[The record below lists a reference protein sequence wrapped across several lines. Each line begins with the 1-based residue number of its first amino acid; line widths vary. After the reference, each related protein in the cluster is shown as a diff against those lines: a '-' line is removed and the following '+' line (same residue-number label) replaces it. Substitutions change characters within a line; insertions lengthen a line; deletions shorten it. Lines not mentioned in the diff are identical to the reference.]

1 MFMKIH
7 RNALL
12 ICIPVVVIVFIFIG
26 QTKQN
31 YVKTKEI
38 LPQFIQADFID
49 LEKVA
54 SISKFR
60 SGSGHDFSKGSGETC
75 RSMKHYYNL
84 FRPEEIEKWIN
95 QNHGLPPKPDG
106 KTDILIFS
114 PVDGKIVSI
123 ESERTDFGEQIY
135 LRPKANPD
143 FMVRLFHIYP
153 LSSMK
158 KGSIVKAGEN
168 IGVISQY
175 QNTDIA
181 IMKNWNTFISYF
193 EVMPDSLFMNYQKFG
208 IKNRSEFIIS
218 KAERDANPF
227 ECNGEYFTELYD
239 RDPRFENFIFLKK

>member
-75 RSMKHYYNL
+75 RSMKHYFNVP
-84 FRPEEIEKWIN
+84 RPEWIGQLISKN
-95 QNHGLPPKPDG
+95 GGIAPEPDG
-106 KTDILIFS
+106 KTDISIYS
-114 PVDGKIVSI
+114 PVDGKIISI
-123 ESERTDFGEQIY
+123 ES
-135 LRPKANPD
+135 
-143 FMVRLFHIYP
+143 
-153 LSSMK
+153 
-158 KGSIVKAGEN
+158 
-168 IGVISQY
+168 
-175 QNTDIA
+175 
-181 IMKNWNTFISYF
+181 
-193 EVMPDSLFMNYQKFG
+193 
-208 IKNRSEFIIS
+208 
-218 KAERDANPF
+218 
-227 ECNGEYFTELYD
+227 
-239 RDPRFENFIFLKK
+239 